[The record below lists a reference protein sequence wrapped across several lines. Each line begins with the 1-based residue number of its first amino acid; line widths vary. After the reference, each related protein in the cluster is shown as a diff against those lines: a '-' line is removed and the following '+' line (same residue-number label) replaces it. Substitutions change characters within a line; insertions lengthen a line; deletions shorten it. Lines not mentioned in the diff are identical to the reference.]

1 MTDARFIH
9 SAWQRVSP
17 FPGGKWLFSLAA
29 GLKGP
34 YVGTIHPQFT
44 ELRPGYCEVRIKR
57 RRGLLN
63 GFGTIHLA
71 AQCNLAELVAATMLE
86 ATLPPTHRYMPK
98 SMTMQFLK
106 KATTDLRAVS
116 QLEPIPSF
124 GEALDLALP
133 VDVQDAEDHVVSRHV
148 VTMRVSPSK
157 R

>member
-1 MTDARFIH
+1 MGNARFIH
-9 SAWQRVSP
+9 AAWQRVSP
-17 FPGGKWLFSLAA
+17 IPGGRWLFSLAA
-29 GLKGP
+29 GWKGP
-34 YVGTIHPQFT
+34 YVGTIHPQFSV
-44 ELRPGYCEVRIKR
+44 LRPGYCEARIKK

-98 SMTMQFLK
+98 SMNMQFLK

-116 QLEPIPSF
+116 QLEPIPTF

-133 VDVQDAEDHVVSRHV
+133 VNVVDAEGQVVSSHV
-148 VTMRVSPSK
+148 VTMRVSPNK